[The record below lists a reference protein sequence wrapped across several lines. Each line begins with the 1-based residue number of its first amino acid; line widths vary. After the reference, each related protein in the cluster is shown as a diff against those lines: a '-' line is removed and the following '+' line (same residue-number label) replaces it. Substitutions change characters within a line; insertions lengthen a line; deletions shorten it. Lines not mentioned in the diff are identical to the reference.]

1 MRDDLG
7 ESYTGGLAKKAL
19 GVIAIIASLYHLY
32 LVFHPYT
39 PLSYLYRIGI
49 LDLTQLQRATHVFFI
64 LLVGFLL
71 SFITRPRMGR
81 VRLAIAYIASILTLI
96 PTIQLALYLKSPLYS
111 TLILLIWFVS
121 ILSPL
126 VLRSSEKARYLDL
139 VCLAAAVPPYLYMVY
154 DYENLI
160 YRAISPLP
168 ADLYMG
174 WSEVL
179 LLMGL
184 VLRLVGPEMP
194 LLVTIF
200 ILYNIYAPGLPPP
213 WSHPGF
219 SIDYLVGKIYIES
232 EAALFGLVTGVSLK
246 YVVYFTILA
255 GILGALGY
263 GEAMARTFLSRMGR
277 SPASV
282 GRVAPLMGA
291 GMGMISGS
299 GAADTTFISSTM
311 KPIFKA
317 AGYDDLSAAG
327 LAANAGTLAII
338 TPPILGSVAFIMA
351 EILAIPYSSVVIM
364 AIIPALL
371 YISSIYLYNE
381 YYSRKAGLKPVVVSE
396 KGSFKIHVFAPAF
409 LILALIFLGYSIP
422 LAVTIAIVFSIILAA
437 LDKDLRPRIRNIWV
451 GLQEG
456 FIPMA
461 SIGASIAMA
470 NVIMSM
476 VVISGLSQKFTLAL
490 LAVIQNSLVLA
501 ILFAWGF
508 SLLLGM
514 GVPPTATYVLSSLLT
529 APAIIGLATSLGIP
543 QDTATLSTHM
553 FLFYMAMLADITPPV
568 ALSAFAAAAVFRLDP
583 IKTGVKAALVAIP
596 KHIYSISFVYSY
608 WGASILIL
616 PVLLHSPPQ
625 EAAILTITRV
635 AAILAGI
642 WFLTLAN
649 VGYHRGEIVKPLRIV
664 LAIAG
669 IMMIIP
675 SEILNIAAL
684 PIGLGS
690 IIASTRI
697 KKTAPQIEK

>member
-1 MRDDLG
+1 MGYRG
-7 ESYTGGLAKKAL
+7 YAGKVLA
-19 GVIAIIASLYHLY
+19 VVAIIASLYHLY
-32 LVFHPYT
+32 LIIHPYT
-39 PLSYLYRIGI
+39 PISYLYRIGI
-49 LDLTQLQRATHVFFI
+49 LDLTQLQRATHVFLI
-64 LLVGFLL
+64 LIVGYLL
-71 SFITRPRMGR
+71 SYKTAPSMGR
-81 VRLAIAYIASILTLI
+81 VRLAIAYIASFLTLI
-96 PTIQLALYLKSPLYS
+96 PTIQLALFLRSPLYS
-111 TLILLIWFVS
+111 SLTMAIWFISIFLPLIL
-121 ILSPL
+121 
-126 VLRSSEKARYLDL
+126 RRREKAKYLDL
-139 VCLAAAVPPYLYMVY
+139 ACLAASIPPYLYMVY
-154 DYENLI
+154 EYENLI
-160 YRAISPLP
+160 YRAITPLP

-200 ILYNIYAPGLPPP
+200 ILYNIYAPVLPPP

-263 GEAMARTFLSRMGR
+263 GDAMARTFLSKMGR

-282 GRVAPLMGA
+282 GRVTTLMGA

-327 LAANAGTLAII
+327 LAANAGTLAIV

-364 AIIPALL
+364 ATIPALL
-371 YISSIYLYNE
+371 YIFSIYIYNE
-381 YYSRKAGLKPVVVSE
+381 YYSKKAGLKPVEVPG
-396 KGSFKIHVFAPAF
+396 KGSFKVHVFAPAF
-409 LILALIFLGYSIP
+409 LILSLIFLGYSVS
-422 LAVTIAIVFSIILAA
+422 LSVTIAIFFSIALAA
-437 LDKDLRPRIRNIWV
+437 LDRDLRPRIRDIWR
-451 GLQEG
+451 GLEEG
-456 FIPMA
+456 FTPMA

-490 LAVIQNSLVLA
+490 LAIIQNSLVLA

-529 APAIIGLATSLGIP
+529 APTIVGLATSIGIP
-543 QDTATLSTHM
+543 EDAATLSTHM

-568 ALSAFAAAAVFRLDP
+568 ALSAFAASAVFRLDP
-583 IKTGVKAALVAIP
+583 IKVGVKAALVAIP
-596 KHIYSISFVYSY
+596 KYIYVISFVYSY
-608 WGASILIL
+608 WGASILIM
-616 PVLLHSPPQ
+616 PVLLHTPLQ
-625 EAAILTITRV
+625 EAAILIISRV
-635 AAILAGI
+635 LAIFVGT

-649 VGYHRGEIVKPLRIV
+649 VGYYKGEIIMPLRIA

-684 PIGLGS
+684 LIGLGS
-690 IIASTRI
+690 IAALTRI
-697 KKTAPQIEK
+697 KKA